1 MVFEVVN
8 RSNLT
13 ILKVTNFTDMLT
25 VSDIHFM
32 DTQGYKFRLNGQPV
46 SAENAY
52 TDVIK
57 AYARE
62 LQANANG
69 R

>member
-13 ILKVTNFTDMLT
+13 ILKVTNFADMLT
-25 VSDIHFM
+25 VSDIHFL

-52 TDVIK
+52 TDAVTAYVREIK
-57 AYARE
+57 A
-62 LQANANG
+62 NVDG